1 MKQVLRFFSF
11 VFIVVSTAT
20 VQAQVKD
27 LRSQLTTF
35 IKPYK
40 ATIGIAIKCIETGDT
55 LSVNN
60 AHHYPMQSVY
70 KFPLAMAVLHQVDEG
85 KMSLDQKVHI
95 NKKDMDK
102 DTWSPMYKKY
112 PNGNVD
118 LSLGELLEYAVS
130 QSDNNACDILFRLL
144 GGPAKANEYIHSI
157 GFSKIQMVAT
167 EREMHQ
173 KWTAQYTNWAEPAEM
188 VALLEAFCKGKYLS
202 KSSNDFLMKLMVN
215 SANSPKR
222 LKGLLPA
229 TTVVAHKTGSSGADK
244 KGLIGAT
251 NDVGIITLPDG
262 RHLAITVFV
271 SDATE
276 DFDTTESIIAQIAKA
291 GYDFYLAD

>member
-1 MKQVLRFFSF
+1 MKLKLK
-11 VFIVVSTAT
+11 IVVVLCLLAGTIH
-20 VQAQVKD
+20 AQVKD
-27 LRSQLTTF
+27 LRSQLTT
-35 IKPYK
+35 IIAPYK
-40 ATIGIAIKCIETGDT
+40 ATVGIALKCIETGDT

-70 KFPLAMAVLHQVDEG
+70 KFPQAMAVLHQVDEG

-95 NKKDMDK
+95 SKKDLDK
-102 DTWSPMYKKY
+102 ETWSPMYKKY

-118 LSLGELLEYAVS
+118 LSLGELLDYAVS

-144 GGPAKANEYIHSI
+144 DGPLKANQYIHSI

-173 KWTAQYTNWAEPAEM
+173 KWTAQYTNWAEPTEM
-188 VALLEAFCKGKYLS
+188 TALLEAFYKGKYLS
-202 KSSNDFLMKLMVN
+202 KSSTDFLMKLMVN
-215 SANSPKR
+215 SSNSPKR
-222 LKGLLPA
+222 LKGLLPE
-229 TTVVAHKTGSSGADK
+229 TTVVAHKTGSSGANK
-244 KGLIGAT
+244 TGLIGAT

-291 GYDFYLAD
+291 TCDFYLDK

>member
-1 MKQVLRFFSF
+1 MKLKLK
-11 VFIVVSTAT
+11 IVVVLCFLAAT

-27 LRSQLTTF
+27 LRNQLST
-35 IKPYK
+35 IIAPYK

-70 KFPLAMAVLHQVDEG
+70 KFPQAMAVLHRVDEG

-95 NKKDMDK
+95 SKKDLDK
-102 DTWSPMYKKY
+102 ETWSPMYKKY

-118 LSLGELLEYAVS
+118 LTLGELLEYAVS

-173 KWTAQYTNWAEPAEM
+173 KWNAQYTNWAEPAEM
-188 VALLEAFCKGKYLS
+188 VALLEGFYKGKYLS
-202 KSSNDFLMKLMVN
+202 KSSTDFLMKLMVN
-215 SANSPKR
+215 SSNSPKR

-229 TTVVAHKTGSSGADK
+229 TTIVAHKTGSSGANK
-244 KGLIGAT
+244 KRLIGAT

-276 DFDTTESIIAQIAKA
+276 EFETTESIIAQIAKA
-291 GYDFYLAD
+291 VYDFYLIK

>member
-1 MKQVLRFFSF
+1 MKLKLK
-11 VFIVVSTAT
+11 IVVVLCFLAATAH
-20 VQAQVKD
+20 AQIND
-27 LRSQLTTF
+27 LRKQLIT
-35 IKPYK
+35 IIAPYK
-40 ATIGIAIKCIETGDT
+40 ATVGIALKCIETGDT

-85 KMSLDQKVHI
+85 KMSLDQQVHI
-95 NKKDMDK
+95 SKKDLDK
-102 DTWSPMYKKY
+102 DTWSPMYKKF

-118 LSLGELLEYAVS
+118 LTLAELLEYAVS

-188 VALLEAFCKGKYLS
+188 VALLEAFYKGKYLS
-202 KSSNDFLMKLMVN
+202 KSSTDFLMKLMIN

-229 TTVVAHKTGSSGADK
+229 TTVVAHKTGSSGAND

-271 SDATE
+271 SDTTE

-291 GYDFYLAD
+291 AYEFYVVK

>member
-1 MKQVLRFFSF
+1 MKLKLK
-11 VFIVVSTAT
+11 IVVVLCFLAGT
-20 VQAQVKD
+20 VHAQVKD
-27 LRSQLTTF
+27 LRSQLST
-35 IKPYK
+35 IIAPYK
-40 ATIGIAIKCIETGDT
+40 ATIGIAIKCIETSDT

-70 KFPLAMAVLHQVDEG
+70 KFPQAMAVLHQVDEG

-95 NKKDMDK
+95 SKKDLDAE
-102 DTWSPMYKKY
+102 TWSPMYKKY
-112 PNGNVD
+112 PKGNID

-188 VALLEAFCKGKYLS
+188 TALLEAFYKGKYLS

-215 SANSPKR
+215 SSNSPKR
-222 LKGLLPA
+222 LKGLLPEA
-229 TTVVAHKTGSSGADK
+229 TVVAHKTGSSGAND

-291 GYDFYLAD
+291 AYDFYVVK